1 MGKVYNTQDFLYIK
15 AEYYNAFIS
24 DQLASAVIKYV
35 DPDGYEG
42 QWAPC
47 DIDAVNKQIIYTNPI
62 GNKLKK
68 GKWKAWS
75 FATAT
80 DGRVIPGEPDTFIIK
95 QEGTN

>member
-15 AEYYNAFIS
+15 AEYTADIS
-24 DQLASAVIKYV
+24 DQLASAIIKYV
-35 DPDGYEG
+35 DPDGTEG

-47 DIDAVNKQIIYTNPI
+47 TIDSLNKQIIYSNEV
-62 GNKLKK
+62 GNKLKI

-95 QEGTN
+95 LEGTN